1 MRKSPFTLLEMVV
14 AMTILLLVGA
24 MIGTASSMFYNAYR
38 RSAKITENMKE
49 YIAVDQVMDQCVR
62 NAVPFQWKDREK
74 NEMRDVFLG
83 EPDMML
89 FTALRRSHDRDT
101 GALIFVRIRLI
112 EHDLVAEY
120 SPYPLLPW
128 ELEEN
133 DMPERYTREILVKN
147 VQAVTFLYAER
158 NTDGEVEFLEE
169 WIEDDHDGIPLA
181 IQMEIEWLNGEKE
194 RWLRR
199 TAGSSA
205 HSTYSTRRNQ
215 NALNQTSGRGGIR

>member
-1 MRKSPFTLLEMVV
+1 
-14 AMTILLLVGA
+14 
-24 MIGTASSMFYNAYR
+24 
-38 RSAKITENMKE
+38 
-49 YIAVDQVMDQCVR
+49 
-62 NAVPFQWKDREK
+62 
-74 NEMRDVFLG
+74 
-83 EPDMML
+83 MML

-112 EHDLVAEY
+112 EHNLVAEY